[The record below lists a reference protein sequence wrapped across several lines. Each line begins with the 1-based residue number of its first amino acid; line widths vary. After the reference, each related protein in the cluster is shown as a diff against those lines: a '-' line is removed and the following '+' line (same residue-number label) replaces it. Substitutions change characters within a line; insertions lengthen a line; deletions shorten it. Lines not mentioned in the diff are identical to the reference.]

1 MVDLTQTE
9 ADNLLRMDKI
19 RINDTKHN
27 YPSLGGSLN
36 IPLKSVNG
44 REEFML
50 DITRGYTELTKGS
63 LQNRSR
69 GIFILA
75 RLDYGGHPHRNPDDT
90 KVPSPHI
97 HLYREGDGDK
107 WAYPIDPKEF
117 PNITNAWET
126 LKDFMRYCHIVRP
139 PRIAKELFT

>member
-1 MVDLTQTE
+1 VADLTQAE
-9 ADNLLRMDKI
+9 ADNLLQMDKT
-19 RINDTKHN
+19 RISDTEHN
-27 YPSLGGSLN
+27 YPSLGGRLN
-36 IPLKSVNG
+36 IPLRSVNG

-50 DITRGYTELTKGS
+50 DVTKSSTVLAKGS

-75 RLDYGGHPHRNPDDT
+75 RLDYGGHPHRNPDGT
-90 KVPSPHI
+90 KVSSPHI
-97 HLYREGDGDK
+97 HRYREEDGDK

-117 PNITNAWET
+117 PNVTDAWET